1 MKKRKKAKPV
11 FCSECEYYSYYTTRY
26 HSPEHYCNKALPK
39 KVKAT
44 AIQKEYTELVTGFA
58 DTRNEKNDCKYFKPR
73 KPNIYPVGTKFTPQ
87 SSDFP
92 ESYTP
97 MPIRPFLTKPTITI
111 TGSKFNL
118 NKLAERIMKRFTDK
132 QVRP

>member
-1 MKKRKKAKPV
+1 MKKSKKAKPV

-44 AIQKEYTELVTGFA
+44 AIQKEHTKLVMGFA
-58 DTRNEKNDCKYFKPR
+58 DFRNEKNNCKYFEPMIRNRPLNPGLKPQGGD
-73 KPNIYPVGTKFTPQ
+73 YWEM
-87 SSDFP
+87 P
-92 ESYTP
+92 E
-97 MPIRPFLTKPTITI
+97 RPFLTKPSITI

-118 NKLAERIMKRFTDK
+118 NSLAERIMKRFTDK
-132 QVRP
+132 QLRP

>member
-11 FCSECEYYSYYTTRY
+11 FCSECEYYSHYTTY
-26 HSPEHYCNKALPK
+26 FHSPEHHCNKALPV

-44 AIQKEYTELVTGFA
+44 AIQKEYTKMVTGFA

-73 KPNIYPVGTKFTPQ
+73 KPNIYPAGTKFTPQ
-87 SSDFP
+87 GSDFP

-97 MPIRPFLTKPTITI
+97 MPIRPFLTKPAITI
-111 TGSKFNL
+111 TGSKFKINR
-118 NKLAERIMKRFTDK
+118 LAERIIKLFK
-132 QVRP
+132 AAKP